1 MPGGEPHTVLELNVN
16 KSSEQLHASVVGDR
30 RTSLKVSLVDYKPDS
45 ESAWEIVEFY
55 SEGCSMAPDLSFEE
69 ASTKR
74 CVRGESIN
82 LEH

>member
-1 MPGGEPHTVLELNVN
+1 M
-16 KSSEQLHASVVGDR
+16 GDR

-55 SEGCSMAPDLSFEE
+55 SEGYSMAPDLSFEE

-82 LEH
+82 LEHWIRASSQPLADTPALLVS